1 MSKEISV
8 YSKQT
13 GAILRA
19 LDVPETYTPVDD
31 DETGYLDGK
40 HSDVTHYVPGGVL
53 QERPKMS
60 LSISGASV
68 SEIPAEAVVQI
79 NGSDLPVSVTEFSL
93 AQSGIAV
100 GSTVQ
105 VRVRLWPYQTENFEL
120 STPEEEN
127 Q

>member
-31 DETGYLDGK
+31 DETGYLYGK

-60 LSISGASV
+60 LSISGAFV

-93 AQSGIAV
+93 AQSGIAA

-120 STPEEEN
+120 SAPEEEN

>member
-31 DETGYLDGK
+31 DETGYFDGK

-53 QERPKMS
+53 QERPKTNCTRARPS
-60 LSISGASV
+60 PPL
-68 SEIPAEAVVQI
+68 EHWRQI
-79 NGSDLPVSVTEFSL
+79 
-93 AQSGIAV
+93 
-100 GSTVQ
+100 
-105 VRVRLWPYQTENFEL
+105 
-120 STPEEEN
+120 
-127 Q
+127 